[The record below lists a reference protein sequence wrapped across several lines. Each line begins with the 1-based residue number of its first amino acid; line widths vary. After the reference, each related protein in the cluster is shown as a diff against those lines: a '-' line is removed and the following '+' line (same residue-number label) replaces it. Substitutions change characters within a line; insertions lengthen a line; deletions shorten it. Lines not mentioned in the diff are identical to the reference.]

1 MILDKSL
8 EYFTTFSE
16 KDSAGLRNMFSNDV
30 YLRDWEI
37 LANGIDEVVAAN
49 QDIFDNVESI
59 VATPIRVWDFLSH
72 EDNVVVAELEIVVN
86 GEEKLLVT
94 DILEFDDDEKIKSIR
109 AYKGWVDQKLFFV
122 I

>member
-1 MILDKSL
+1 MDYVNICN
-8 EYFTTFSE
+8 EYFRAFSE
-16 KDSAGLRNMFSNDV
+16 KDSDGLRNMFSNDV

-109 AYKGWVDQKLFFV
+109 AYKG
-122 I
+122 

>member
-16 KDSAGLRNMFSNDV
+16 KDSDGLRNMFSNDV

-49 QDIFDNVESI
+49 QDIFDNVERI

-109 AYKGWVDQKLFFV
+109 AYKG
-122 I
+122 

>member
-16 KDSAGLRNMFSNDV
+16 KDSDGLRNMFSNDV

-86 GEEKLLVT
+86 GEEKLLVI
-94 DILEFDDDEKIKSIR
+94 DILEFDDDDKIKSIR
-109 AYKGWVDQKLFFV
+109 AYKG
-122 I
+122 

>member
-8 EYFTTFSE
+8 EYFATFSE
-16 KDSAGLRNMFSNDV
+16 KDSEGLRSMFADNV

-49 QDIFDNVESI
+49 QDIFDKVETI
-59 VATPIRVWDFLSH
+59 VVTPIRVWDFLSH

-86 GEEKLLVT
+86 NEETLLVT

-109 AYKGWVDQKLFFV
+109 AYKG
-122 I
+122 

>member
-16 KDSAGLRNMFSNDV
+16 KDSDGLRNMFSNDV

-49 QDIFDNVESI
+49 KDIFDNVESI

-109 AYKGWVDQKLFFV
+109 AYKG
-122 I
+122 

>member
-16 KDSAGLRNMFSNDV
+16 KDTDGLRSMFSEDV
-30 YLRDWEI
+30 VLRDWEI
-37 LANGIDEVVAAN
+37 MANGIDEVVAAN
-49 QDIFDNVESI
+49 QDIFDRVDTI
-59 VATPIRVWDFLSH
+59 VATPIRVWDFLSQ

-86 GEEKLLVT
+86 DEETLLVT

-109 AYKGWVDQKLFFV
+109 AYKG
-122 I
+122 

>member
-16 KDSAGLRNMFSNDV
+16 KDSDGLRNMFSNDV